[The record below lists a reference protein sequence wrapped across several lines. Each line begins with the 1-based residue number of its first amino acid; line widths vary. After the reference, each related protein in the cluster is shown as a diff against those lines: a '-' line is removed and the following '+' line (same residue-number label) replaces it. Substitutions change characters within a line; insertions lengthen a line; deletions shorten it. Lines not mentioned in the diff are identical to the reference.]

1 MPERIGPR
9 RPVRVYL
16 AAWREHLKLTQ
27 QQVGDRIAGGID
39 KGTVSRWEN
48 AKRVP
53 SVNVLAAYAEALHL
67 PVATLFRRP
76 DDRASL
82 DEMVV
87 NASKELRDKAEEV
100 VKIIVKTGT

>member
-1 MPERIGPR
+1 MPDRIGPR
-9 RPVRVYL
+9 LPVRVYL
-16 AAWREHLKLTQ
+16 AAWREHLRLTQ

-67 PVATLFRRP
+67 PIANLFRRP
-76 DDRASL
+76 NTRASL
-82 DEMVV
+82 DEVI
-87 NASKELRDKAEEV
+87 ADAPDELKDKAEEV
-100 VKIIVKTGT
+100 VRIIVKTGT